1 MMIATYEPTKPGRH
15 LNVRE
20 EPSPAAKVVGAIEAG
35 SVPCE
40 GVDHGWAWVVG
51 GYADARFLT
60 VAPGDDTAEQPEP
73 EPEAAPEPSLAETP
87 DADGEDRDRLMGMTN
102 AELYRLAEQSG
113 IKVAKGS
120 KKAELVEAILNGA
133 DE

>member
-1 MMIATYEPTKPGRH
+1 MMIATYEPTKPGKR

-20 EPSPAAKVVGAIEAG
+20 EPSPVAKVVGAIEAG

-40 GVDHGWAWVVG
+40 GVDHGWAKVAG

-60 VAPGDDTAEQPEP
+60 VAPGDDTAEQPES
-73 EPEAAPEPSLAETP
+73 EPEAAPEPDPVEAP
-87 DADGEDRDRLMGMTN
+87 DADGEDRDLLMEMTN
-102 AELYRLAEQSG
+102 AELYKLAEQSG

-120 KKAELVEAILNGA
+120 KKAELVDAILNGA